1 MNKIALKEEQK
12 NIKNLS
18 ISHNLEKGKEVINN
32 YAKILTS
39 SPGVYR
45 MINIDNNIL
54 YIGKAKNLK
63 KRVKSYTNI
72 NSQSN
77 RIKRMIS
84 QTNKMEFII
93 TKSET
98 EALLLEANLIKKY
111 KPPFN
116 ILMRDDKSFLK
127 ILINKEHKAPR
138 LMKHRGKN
146 IYKGDYY
153 GPFTSASSVNK
164 SINAFQKAFLLRT
177 CTDNVFNNRSRP
189 CLLYQI
195 KRCSAPCTE
204 EIKPTEYKKL
214 VDGLNLFLN
223 GKTEEITNTIYQE
236 MQELSKSLDYEGAAI
251 LRDRLEAISQIQSKQ
266 IINSKFLVNAD
277 IFGIYGKDG
286 VFCIQVFFFRAGQ
299 NWGNKE
305 YFPRADNDISPDL
318 ILDAFLAQFYTTH
331 PCPEVI
337 LLPNNI
343 INQNILCDA
352 LSIKEK
358 KKINISVPK
367 KGEKYKIV
375 KHASLNAKESLD
387 RKLLESKTQKKLL
400 AEMKDIFN
408 LRKIPKRIEIY
419 DNSHIQGQYAVGCM
433 VVAGEDGFQKSNYR
447 KFNIKSQD
455 MKPGDDY
462 AMMKEVLE
470 RRLGKISSNN
480 GSEQYPDLIII
491 DGGLGQLNITYNVL
505 DELGISD
512 IDVIAIAKNFIRNTG
527 PEHFYMK
534 NKKAFRLKKNDPVL
548 FFLQRLRDEAHR
560 FAIGSNRIRRRI
572 AISSSSLDSIQNI
585 GPKRKKELLKY
596 FGTIKSLEK
605 ASHEDLLQV
614 TGISQRMAKEIYS
627 YFHEDRL

>member
-1 MNKIALKEEQK
+1 MNKTELKDKLINLK
-12 NIKNLS
+12 NSS
-18 ISHNLEKGKEVINN
+18 ISNPLEKGKGIINN
-32 YAKILTS
+32 YAKNLTS
-39 SPGVYR
+39 APGVYR
-45 MINIDNNIL
+45 MINSDNNIL

-63 KRVKSYTNI
+63 KRVKSYTNL
-72 NSQSN
+72 NSQSH

-84 QTNKMEFII
+84 ETNQMEFII
-93 TKSET
+93 TRSET

-116 ILMRDDKSFLK
+116 ILMRDDKSFPK
-127 ILINKEHKAPR
+127 ILINKEHPIPR

-195 KRCSAPCTE
+195 KRCSAPCTN
-204 EIKPTEYKKL
+204 EIKPTEYNKL
-214 VDGLNLFLN
+214 VEGLNLFLK
-223 GKTEEITNTIYQE
+223 GKTEEVTDIIYQE
-236 MQELSKSLDYEGAAI
+236 MQGLSKSLDYEGAAV

-266 IINSKFLVNAD
+266 TINSRYVVNAD
-277 IFGIYGKDG
+277 IFGIFEKDG
-286 VFCIQVFFFRAGQ
+286 IVCIQVFFFRAGQ

-305 YFPRADNDISPDL
+305 YFPKADKDLSLDI
-318 ILDAFLAQFYTTH
+318 ILDSFLAQFYTTH
-331 PCPEVI
+331 PCPELI

-343 INQNILCDA
+343 INQNILSDA

-358 KKINISVPK
+358 KKINILIPK

-375 KHASLNAKESLD
+375 NHACLNAKESLD
-387 RKLLESKTQKKLL
+387 RKILESKTQKKLL
-400 AEMKDIFN
+400 AEMKDALN

-419 DNSHIQGQYAVGCM
+419 DNSHIQGQLAVGCM
-433 VVAGEDGFQKSNYR
+433 VVAGEDGFQKNNYR
-447 KFNIKSQD
+447 KFNIKSQNIT
-455 MKPGDDY
+455 PGDDY

-470 RRLGKISSNN
+470 RRLGKILSNN
-480 GSEQYPDLIII
+480 ELKEYPDLIII
-491 DGGLGQLNITYNVL
+491 DGGQGQLNIAHNVL
-505 DELGISD
+505 NEFRIND

-560 FAIGSNRIRRRI
+560 FAIGSNRIRRKMTI
-572 AISSSSLDSIQNI
+572 NSSALDSIQNI

-596 FGTIKSLEK
+596 FGTIKSLER
-605 ASHEDLLQV
+605 ASEEDILQV
-614 TGISQRMAKEIYS
+614 TGISQQMAKEIYS
-627 YFHEDRL
+627 YFHEERI

>member
-1 MNKIALKEEQK
+1 MNKIELKEEQE

-18 ISHNLEKGKEVINN
+18 IPHNLEKGEEVINN

-39 SPGVYR
+39 APGVYR

-204 EIKPTEYKKL
+204 EIKPTEYNKL

-251 LRDRLEAISQIQSKQ
+251 LRDRLEAI
-266 IINSKFLVNAD
+266 
-277 IFGIYGKDG
+277 
-286 VFCIQVFFFRAGQ
+286 
-299 NWGNKE
+299 
-305 YFPRADNDISPDL
+305 
-318 ILDAFLAQFYTTH
+318 
-331 PCPEVI
+331 
-337 LLPNNI
+337 
-343 INQNILCDA
+343 
-352 LSIKEK
+352 
-358 KKINISVPK
+358 
-367 KGEKYKIV
+367 
-375 KHASLNAKESLD
+375 
-387 RKLLESKTQKKLL
+387 
-400 AEMKDIFN
+400 
-408 LRKIPKRIEIY
+408 
-419 DNSHIQGQYAVGCM
+419 
-433 VVAGEDGFQKSNYR
+433 
-447 KFNIKSQD
+447 
-455 MKPGDDY
+455 
-462 AMMKEVLE
+462 
-470 RRLGKISSNN
+470 
-480 GSEQYPDLIII
+480 
-491 DGGLGQLNITYNVL
+491 
-505 DELGISD
+505 
-512 IDVIAIAKNFIRNTG
+512 NF
-527 PEHFYMK
+527 
-534 NKKAFRLKKNDPVL
+534 
-548 FFLQRLRDEAHR
+548 
-560 FAIGSNRIRRRI
+560 
-572 AISSSSLDSIQNI
+572 
-585 GPKRKKELLKY
+585 
-596 FGTIKSLEK
+596 
-605 ASHEDLLQV
+605 
-614 TGISQRMAKEIYS
+614 
-627 YFHEDRL
+627 